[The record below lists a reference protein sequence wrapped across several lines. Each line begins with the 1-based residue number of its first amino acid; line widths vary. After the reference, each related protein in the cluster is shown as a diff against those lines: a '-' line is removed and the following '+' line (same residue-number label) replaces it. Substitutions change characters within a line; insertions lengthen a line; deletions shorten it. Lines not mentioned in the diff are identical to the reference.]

1 MSPISTCDALPHAVA
16 GGFASLTA
24 SQQRQAPDSARHE
37 GPRVDTTM
45 TIHTARFGE
54 LEIDEKLIVH
64 FPDGIMPFGKNL
76 DFALLVD
83 VDDSP
88 TAWLQSLQYPE
99 LAFWAG
105 HAAKLFPEHEINI
118 DRHHIKLMQTSEP
131 EQLCVLVIISIQDGK
146 PVANLLAPILLNI
159 DQGVGRQIILSG
171 NLDLVRVSVPIEA
184 LATGQPA

>member
-1 MSPISTCDALPHAVA
+1 MSPILTCDTRLHLIA
-16 GGFASLTA
+16 GDSTRSTA
-24 SQQRQAPDSARHE
+24 SQQHQTPDYAQHA
-37 GPRVDTTM
+37 GPKVDGVM

-54 LEIDEKLIVH
+54 IEIDEKLIVH

-105 HAAKLFPEHEINI
+105 HAAKLFPEHEISI
-118 DRHHIKLMQTSEP
+118 DRHHIKLMQTTEP

-171 NLDLVRVSVPIEA
+171 NLDLVRVPVPVEA
-184 LATGQPA
+184 LVAGQPA

>member
-1 MSPISTCDALPHAVA
+1 M
-16 GGFASLTA
+16 
-24 SQQRQAPDSARHE
+24 
-37 GPRVDTTM
+37 DTTM
-45 TIHTARFGE
+45 TIHTARFE
-54 LEIDEKLIVH
+54 SLRSMRSSSCISRWHHAIRQEPRLRTARRCRRQ
-64 FPDGIMPFGKNL
+64 PD
-76 DFALLVD
+76 
-83 VDDSP
+83 
-88 TAWLQSLQYPE
+88 AWLQSLQYPE